1 MEQQGVKHWSQ
12 VHGGGAPVWRFH
24 KRFLKDN
31 RKSLAS
37 CETSAKNDENKQGIH
52 NETTNDIFQRKLNGT

>member
-37 CETSAKNDENKQGIH
+37 CETSTETNENRQGIH
-52 NETTNDIFQRKLNGT
+52 SETENENSKGS